1 MAETDRPG
9 SSVRTIEV
17 WMKDRVEFHRRYLNE
32 PTHGGVVVS
41 VREPI
46 EASEVVELV
55 INFADTSQV
64 HRLRGL
70 VLWCRST
77 KSELRHV
84 GVGFFA
90 SETDKR
96 ERLLARYL
104 VPEKGIQERREPRYA
119 TTLKVTYQTPT
130 DFVVDYTRNIST
142 GGIFVDGRNAPDV
155 GSEILFK
162 LYPPGQENP
171 IDLTGRVA
179 WKRPGGGFG
188 VRFSKANSVVRSRLD
203 QLVRTVAVGAP
214 VETTAPVFEE
224 VTPA

>member
-1 MAETDRPG
+1 MMGTIVKS
-9 SSVRTIEV
+9 SSVRVLEV

-32 PTHGGVVVS
+32 PTHGGVMVS

-46 EASEVVELV
+46 EVSEVVELV
-55 INFADTSQV
+55 VSFTDTGQV

-70 VLWCRST
+70 VLWCRNG
-77 KSELRHV
+77 EGEVRHL

-90 SETDKR
+90 SEAEKR
-96 ERLLARYL
+96 ERLLSRYMAPGKG
-104 VPEKGIQERREPRYA
+104 VPERREPRYT

-130 DFVVDYTRNIST
+130 DFVVDYTRNLST

-155 GSEILFK
+155 GSEILLK
-162 LYPPGQENP
+162 LYPPGHEDP

-179 WKRPGGGFG
+179 WKRPSGGFG
-188 VRFSKANSVVRSRLD
+188 VRFTNTSSSIRGRLD
-203 QLVRTVAVGAP
+203 RLVRTVAIGAP
-214 VETTAPVFEE
+214 VDAGAPVFEE